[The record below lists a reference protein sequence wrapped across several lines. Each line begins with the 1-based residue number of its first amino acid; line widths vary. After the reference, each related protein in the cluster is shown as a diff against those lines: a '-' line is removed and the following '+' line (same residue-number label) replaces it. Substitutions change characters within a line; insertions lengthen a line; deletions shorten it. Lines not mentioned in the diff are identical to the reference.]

1 MLEGGQED
9 TKEEKK
15 VAPQDL
21 DKVGSSREGQKEGED
36 LSPGDQNN
44 TGGSSMDPP
53 LGKRKQQ
60 SGSTDVEANK
70 RLSSCALGYLWEHS
84 TDIMGIK
91 FKFNASKN
99 VKVYMLSLT

>member
-1 MLEGGQED
+1 MISGCSQRTQNDILRYLEKVKKAKMLEGGQED

-44 TGGSSMDPP
+44 TGGSSMDP
-53 LGKRKQQ
+53 L
-60 SGSTDVEANK
+60 
-70 RLSSCALGYLWEHS
+70 
-84 TDIMGIK
+84 
-91 FKFNASKN
+91 
-99 VKVYMLSLT
+99 